1 MKADDKWPQFM
12 RGEAEP
18 TLAAPTN
25 EADQDELHLDLD
37 SLTVDDLTPPA
48 GRRRSPQSLSRRDN
62 RAKKSRRV
70 LPVVLGILALA
81 VLGMG
86 GAFGYFWFFGGKSDR
101 TAPMVQALD
110 DPVKVKPA
118 SPGGLE
124 VPYQDQLVL
133 NKPDGETSGQP
144 TVEHLLP
151 PPETPK
157 PPVREPE
164 AAVTGQSTVA
174 PPKDAATA
182 TDSLE
187 TFVAPAPPVSAV
199 VDAPVPTKSPVVEVP
214 AAKATSPAAA
224 VQTAATGTYLLQL
237 GSFAS
242 AAGAEGAWA
251 KLQKS
256 FPDLLGDMSLF
267 LQEAFVNEKTY
278 HRVRAGPFP
287 NRATALD
294 LCAQLK
300 AEKQDCLV
308 VRR

>member
-1 MKADDKWPQFM
+1 MKADDKWPEFM
-12 RGEAEP
+12 RGDTEP
-18 TLAAPTN
+18 TLATPKE

-37 SLTVDDLTPPA
+37 SLTVDDLNPPA
-48 GRRRSPQSLSRRDN
+48 GRRRSPKSLSRRDN
-62 RAKKSRRV
+62 RAKKPRRI
-70 LPVVLGILALA
+70 LPLALGILAFA
-81 VLGMG
+81 VLGIG
-86 GAFGYFWFFGGKSDR
+86 GTVGYFWFFGGKPDQ
-101 TAPMVQALD
+101 TAPMIQALD

-133 NKPDGETSGQP
+133 NKPEGEATGQP

-164 AAVTGQSTVA
+164 TAVIGQGTVA
-174 PPKDAATA
+174 PPKETPATGSVETVNAPTPPAA
-182 TDSLE
+182 S
-187 TFVAPAPPVSAV
+187 V
-199 VDAPVPTKSPVVEVP
+199 VEAPVPTKSPVLEIP
-214 AAKATSPAAA
+214 AAKTTSPTAA
-224 VQTAATGTYLLQL
+224 VQTAAVGTYLLQL
-237 GSFAS
+237 GSFTS
-242 AAGAEGAWA
+242 AAGAEGAWV

-256 FPDLLGDMSLF
+256 FPNLLGDMSLF
-267 LQEAFVNEKTY
+267 MQEASVNEKTY

-287 NRATALD
+287 NRATAQD

>member
-1 MKADDKWPQFM
+1 MKADEKWPEFM
-12 RGEAEP
+12 RGDSEP
-18 TLAAPTN
+18 TLAAPTD

-37 SLTVDDLTPPA
+37 SLTVDDLSPPA
-48 GRRRSPQSLSRRDN
+48 GRRRSPQSLNRRGK
-62 RAKKSRRV
+62 RARKSRRI
-70 LPVVLGILALA
+70 LPIALGLLALA
-81 VLGMG
+81 VLGVG
-86 GAFGYFWFFGGKSDR
+86 GALGYFWLFGGKSDR
-101 TAPMVQALD
+101 TAPLVQALD

-133 NKPDGETSGQP
+133 NKPDGEAAEQP

-164 AAVTGQSTVA
+164 AAATPSQDTATAAGSQGAVVA
-174 PPKDAATA
+174 PTP
-182 TDSLE
+182 
-187 TFVAPAPPVSAV
+187 PASAV
-199 VDAPVPTKSPVVEVP
+199 VEAPVPSESPVIEIP
-214 AAKATSPAAA
+214 EAKTTSPAAA
-224 VQTAATGTYLLQL
+224 VQTAAAGTYLLQL
-237 GSFAS
+237 GSFGS
-242 AAGAEGAWA
+242 AASAEGAWA

-256 FPDLLGDMSLF
+256 FPNLLGDMSLF
-267 LQEAFVNEKTY
+267 IQQASVNEKTY
-278 HRVRAGPFP
+278 HRVQAGPFP